1 MNMTTITFLSCRLE
15 TVQEKFAETADEF
28 ERAKRSARKTKQV
41 FEKIRRERFDKF
53 NQCFEKVSDRIDD
66 IYKVMKE
73 QGIIL
78 SSCDWNVQILYMI
91 QLYEYKAFSGRR

>member
-78 SSCDWNVQILYMI
+78 SSCD
-91 QLYEYKAFSGRR
+91 